1 MKTLTSSSIFLILAA
16 ILFLTMLIASF
27 DKKHVITDVIE
38 DQVIIEEVHWHEDN
52 LCIWTFRDTV
62 VTYDTIQITF

>member
-16 ILFLTMLIASF
+16 ILFLTMLIVSS
-27 DKKHVITDVIE
+27 KEKHVITDVIE

-52 LCIWTFRDTV
+52 FCIWTFRDTI

>member
-1 MKTLTSSSIFLILAA
+1 MKTLTSSSILLIVSI
-16 ILFLTMLIASF
+16 ILFLIMLVSSF
-27 DKKHVITDVIE
+27 NKKHVITDVIE

-52 LCIWTFRDTV
+52 FCVWTFRDTV

>member
-1 MKTLTSSSIFLILAA
+1 MKTLTFSSIFLILAA
-16 ILFLTMLIASF
+16 ILFLTMLIVSS
-27 DKKHVITDVIE
+27 KEKHVITDVIE

-52 LCIWTFRDTV
+52 FCIWTFRDTI

>member
-1 MKTLTSSSIFLILAA
+1 MKTLISSSILLILAVTLSL
-16 ILFLTMLIASF
+16 IILIANF
-27 DKKHVITDVIE
+27 NKKHVITDVIE

-52 LCIWTFRDTV
+52 FCIWTFRDTV